1 MGTLRNPTALGLKG
15 PQVPRLQGRLGRA
28 WREGPPEAPSRPPGP
43 GQDSQ
48 EDEALWE
55 TSPNAGASAEGG
67 EGPERKFYPGPC
79 WSPSHQ
85 GLAWTTRPRDP
96 SPQAW
101 AGLSPARPATLPR
114 PHRWFQ
120 QRICRLTPQP
130 PRWGLAS
137 FSELLAFGKSA
148 VPVGCQKEGFGCHLP
163 AVPQER
169 WDLLSP
175 ALGVGRGG
183 VFEGRGSQYSDR
195 AGLGFWL
202 CDFQQVTTSLGLV
215 SFTIKWGRGSLGR

>member
-137 FSELLAFGKSA
+137 FSELLAFGNQRCPSGA
-148 VPVGCQKEGFGCHLP
+148 RRRALAATCRPFPRRGGTCFHLP
-163 AVPQER
+163 WGSGEEEFLKGGARSIQTEPGLDSGSVTSSR
-169 WDLLSP
+169 LLHLW
-175 ALGVGRGG
+175 AL
-183 VFEGRGSQYSDR
+183 FP
-195 AGLGFWL
+195 LL
-202 CDFQQVTTSLGLV
+202 
-215 SFTIKWGRGSLGR
+215 